1 MRKRWLSELLCLC
14 LVLSLLPIAAYAQ
27 TLETYMALGD
37 SITTGYGLGEGAQS
51 FAKQVA
57 TASGLTLDDALATD
71 GLTSAGLLA
80 QLSDADAKTAVTDT
94 DFITITI
101 GGNDLLGALYGYLA
115 ASYNAAH
122 PDEPQMT
129 AEKITEKLASLTM
142 SDVNLVKELIG
153 YMPGFQN
160 SDAAEN
166 ALTAYSANLTAIL
179 SAIRTLNSDVQVV
192 VLNQYNPYKQAAK
205 NADSLFAAFGVNIS
219 QVSDAFE
226 AGVTALNLATTG
238 VVTAL
243 QDANV
248 QIADVKAVFDAQ
260 AANPCNADFSNLDTL
275 SFDIHPNAAGHQLLA
290 GVVGEIVDA
299 LQASSTPSSTVS
311 GDTTF
316 DPNENVYNG
325 MHFAI
330 TLPEAYQDAKVTGV
344 LADGKALTYWDDY
357 WFNFNSTT
365 PTVVVSNTYFMGI
378 MAGLEEAKTVTLT
391 FQMSKGNNPTID
403 VTIPATYK
411 LTLAS
416 DPVDAA
422 YCFVAGRQYDDCYYV
437 TRGEEVTLEGLSYVG
452 YVFDSWRD
460 ETGETLS
467 ATSEYTFTPEE
478 DTTLVMHCVPS
489 VYELTAAPD
498 DIDFGTKAV
507 GYAEVAAQTV
517 TVTNTGNDW
526 LLLAQ
531 PEAEKYVISQI
542 AEEDR
547 YLEAGETVAFTIRPE
562 TGLPAGNYDTTITVT
577 EDTNMPEPI
586 ALSLRLGDG
595 EAEEPPETLP
605 GAASD
610 EIKVSFT
617 VRHAGS
623 GSTTDRYTLY
633 YESNGGTQYPDE
645 RYTEGTTVELTKE
658 PTRDDFVFTGWYA
671 DEDLTKAVDHV
682 VMNSDKTVYAGWRYT
697 GVPAQLNGADHV
709 AYIVGYGGGTVNPT
723 GQITRAEVATIFFR
737 LLQDDVRE
745 KYLTSD
751 NDFTDVGQDD
761 WYCTAVSTLSAM
773 GVLEGRTAETFEP
786 NAPITRAE
794 FAAIAVRFDDS
805 GLSPAGSFTD
815 IAGHWAKDEI
825 RQAAELGW
833 ITGYADG
840 SFRPNQSITRAEAVT
855 MLNRVLQRL
864 PETEKDLLS
873 GMRTFSDCQSS
884 DWFYLAIQ
892 EATNSHDYTRRA
904 DGYESWDE
912 LLPDPDWSQYQ

>member
-1 MRKRWLSELLCLC
+1 MRKRWLSALLCLC
-14 LVLSLLPIAAYAQ
+14 LVLSLLPVAAHAQ
-27 TLETYMALGD
+27 TLETYVALGD
-37 SITTGYGLGEGAQS
+37 SITTGYGLEEGEQS
-51 FAKQVA
+51 FATQVA
-57 TASGLTLDDALATD
+57 TAGSLTLDDSLATN

-80 QLSDADAKTAVTDT
+80 QLSHADAKTAVTGA

-101 GGNDLLGALYGYLA
+101 GGNDLLDALYGYLA
-115 ASYNAAH
+115 AEYNENN
-122 PDEPQMT
+122 PDDQMT
-129 AEKITEKLASLTM
+129 AKEIADELAKGNVGLIQ
-142 SDVNLVKELIG
+142 KLIG

-160 SDAAEN
+160 SDAAKN
-166 ALTAYSANLTAIL
+166 ALTAYSENLTAIL
-179 SAIRTLNSDVQVV
+179 SAIRTLNSNVQVV
-192 VLNQYNPYKQAAK
+192 VLNQYNPYKQAAESA
-205 NADSLFAAFGVNIS
+205 NPLFAAYTTP
-219 QVSDAFE
+219 VSDAFE
-226 AGVTALNLATTG
+226 AGVTALNLATAG

-248 QIADVKAVFDAQ
+248 QVANVKAVFDAQ
-260 AANPCNADFSNLDTL
+260 AENPCNADFFHLDAL
-275 SFDIHPNAAGHQLLA
+275 SFDIHPNATGHQLLA
-290 GVVGEIVDA
+290 DMVGEIVEE
-299 LQASSTPSSTVS
+299 LQAPSTPSTTVS

-330 TLPEAYQDAKVTGV
+330 TLPEAYQDAQVTGV
-344 LADGKALTYWDDY
+344 LADGEALTYWDDY

-365 PTVVVSNTYFMGI
+365 LTVVVSDTYFMGI
-378 MAGLEEAKTVTLT
+378 MAGLKEAKTVTLT
-391 FQMSKGNNPTID
+391 FQMSDGNTPSID

-422 YCFVAGRQYDDCYYV
+422 YCFVAGEQYDDCYYV
-437 TRGEEVTLEGLSYVG
+437 TRGEEVTLEGFGYVD
-452 YVFDSWRD
+452 YVFDSWQD

-467 ATSEYTFTPEE
+467 ATSECTFTPVA

-498 DIDFGTKAV
+498 DIDFGTKTV
-507 GYAEVAAQTV
+507 GYSTVAAQTV

-531 PEAEKYVISQI
+531 PEAENYVISQI
-542 AEEDR
+542 DEEDR
-547 YLEAGETVAFTIRPE
+547 YLAAGDSVQFTIRPE
-562 TGLPAGNYDTTITVT
+562 TGLPVGNYDTTITVT
-577 EDTNMPEPI
+577 EDTSLPEPI

-623 GSTTDRYTLY
+623 GSTTDRYTLH

-671 DEDLTKAVDHV
+671 DEDLTKAVDRV
-682 VMNSDKTVYAGWRYT
+682 VMNSDKAVYAGWRYA
-697 GVPAQLNGADHV
+697 GVPSQLNGEDHV
-709 AYIVGYGGGTVNPT
+709 AYIVGYGDSTVNPT
-723 GQITRAEVATIFFR
+723 GKITRAEVATIFFR

-745 KYLTSD
+745 QYLTSG

-805 GLSPAGSFTD
+805 GLDPAGSFTD
-815 IAGHWAKDEI
+815 IAGHWARDEI
-825 RQAAELGW
+825 RQAAALGW

-840 SFRPNQSITRAEAVT
+840 TFRPNQSITRAEAVT

-892 EATNSHDYTRRA
+892 EATNSHDYIRRS

>member
-1 MRKRWLSELLCLC
+1 MRKRWLSALLCLC
-14 LVLSLLPIAAYAQ
+14 LVLSLLPVAAHAQ
-27 TLETYMALGD
+27 TLESYVALGD
-37 SITTGYGLGEGAQS
+37 SITTGYGLADEWDSFPLKLIPDYFTSCDMFAQNGYTS
-51 FAKQVA
+51 TDLKEN
-57 TASGLTLDDALATD
+57 LLDNKDVR
-71 GLTSAGLLA
+71 S
-80 QLSDADAKTAVTDT
+80 KVTDT

-101 GGNDLLGALYGYLA
+101 GGNDLLNALYGYLA
-115 ASYNAAH
+115 EEYTKENPNDPMDA
-122 PDEPQMT
+122 DDVV
-129 AEKITEKLASLTM
+129 KKLESLTISM
-142 SDVNLVKELIG
+142 DSANFIKELIR
-153 YMPGFQN
+153 YMPDFIT
-160 SDAAEN
+160 SDAAST
-166 ALTAYSANLTAIL
+166 ALDTYSDNLRSIL
-179 SAIRTLNSDVQVV
+179 TSIQDLNPDAQVV
-192 VLNQYNPYKQAAK
+192 VLNQYNPYKQAAE
-205 NADSLFAAFGVNIS
+205 NANPLLTMFDVDIS
-219 QVSDAFE
+219 SVSDTFE
-226 AGVTALNLATTG
+226 DGVIMLNDATA
-238 VVTAL
+238 VVVRGFT
-243 QDANV
+243 NV
-248 QIADVKAVFDAQ
+248 QVADVKAVFDAQ
-260 AANPCNADFSNLDTL
+260 TENPCNANFNDEL
-275 SFDIHPNAAGHQLLA
+275 SFDIHPNTTGHQLLA
-290 GVVGEIVDA
+290 DVVGEIVEK
-299 LQASSTPSSTVS
+299 LQASSTPSTTVS

-330 TLPEAYQDAKVTGV
+330 TLPEAYQDANVTGV

-365 PTVVVSNTYFMGI
+365 LTVVVSNTYFMGI
-378 MAGLEEAKTVTLT
+378 MEGLSEAKTVTLT
-391 FQMSKGNNPTID
+391 FQMSDGNNPTID

-416 DPVDAA
+416 DPVGAA

-460 ETGETLS
+460 ETGETLRE
-467 ATSEYTFTPEE
+467 TSEYSFKPVA

-498 DIDFGTKAV
+498 DIDFGTKTV
-507 GYAEVAAQTV
+507 GYSTVAAQTV

-531 PEAEKYVISQI
+531 PEAENYVISQI
-542 AEEDR
+542 DEEDR
-547 YLEAGETVAFTIRPE
+547 YLAAGDSVQFTIRPE
-562 TGLPAGNYDTTITVT
+562 TGLPVGNYDTTITVT
-577 EDTNMPEPI
+577 VDMSEPEPI

-595 EAEEPPETLP
+595 EVEKTPEEPSDAP
-605 GAASD
+605 SD
-610 EIKVSFT
+610 EIEVSFT
-617 VRHAGS
+617 VRNAGS
-623 GSTTDRYTLY
+623 GSTTDRYTLH

-671 DEDLTKAVDHV
+671 DEDLTKAVDRV
-682 VMNSDKTVYAGWRYT
+682 VMNSDKAVYAGWRYA
-697 GVPAQLNGADHV
+697 GVPSQLNGEDHV
-709 AYIVGYGGGTVNPT
+709 AYIVGYGDSTVNPT
-723 GQITRAEVATIFFR
+723 GKITRAEVATIFFR

-745 KYLTSD
+745 KYLTTE

-773 GVLEGRTAETFEP
+773 GILEGRTAKTFEP

-805 GLSPAGSFTD
+805 GLDPAGSFTD

-825 RQAAELGW
+825 RQAAALGW
-833 ITGYADG
+833 ITGYSDG

-873 GMRTFSDCQSS
+873 GMRTFRDCQSG

-892 EATNSHDYTRRA
+892 EATNSHDYTRRS

>member
-1 MRKRWLSELLCLC
+1 MRKRWLSALLCLC
-14 LVLSLLPIAAYAQ
+14 LVLSLLPVAAHAQ
-27 TLETYMALGD
+27 TLETYVALGD
-37 SITTGYGLGEGAQS
+37 SITTGYGLEEGEQS
-51 FAKQVA
+51 FATQVA
-57 TASGLTLDDALATD
+57 TAGSLTLDDSLATN

-80 QLSDADAKTAVTDT
+80 QLSHADAKTAVTGA

-101 GGNDLLGALYGYLA
+101 GGNDLLDALYGYLA
-115 ASYNAAH
+115 EEYTKENPNDPMDA
-122 PDEPQMT
+122 DDVV
-129 AEKITEKLASLTM
+129 KKLESLTISM
-142 SDVNLVKELIG
+142 DSANFIKELIR
-153 YMPGFQN
+153 YMPDFITSDAASTALDTYSDNLRSILTTIQNLN
-160 SDAAEN
+160 SDA
-166 ALTAYSANLTAIL
+166 
-179 SAIRTLNSDVQVV
+179 QVV
-192 VLNQYNPYKQAAK
+192 VLNQYNPYKQAAV
-205 NADSLFAAFGVNIS
+205 NANPLLTMFDVDINSVSATFEDGVIMLNDATAVVIS
-219 QVSDAFE
+219 GFTNVR
-226 AGVTALNLATTG
+226 V
-238 VVTAL
+238 
-243 QDANV
+243 AN
-248 QIADVKAVFDAQ
+248 VKAVFDEQ
-260 AANPCNADFSNLDTL
+260 TKNPCNANFNDKL
-275 SFDIHPNAAGHQLLA
+275 SFDIHPNATGHQLLA
-290 GVVGEIVDA
+290 DMVGEIVEE
-299 LQASSTPSSTVS
+299 LQAPSTPSTTVS

-330 TLPEAYQDAKVTGV
+330 TLPEAYQDANVTGV
-344 LADGKALTYWDDY
+344 LADGEALTYWDDY

-365 PTVVVSNTYFMGI
+365 LTVVVSDTYFMGI
-378 MAGLEEAKTVTLT
+378 MAGLKEAKTVTLT
-391 FQMSKGNNPTID
+391 FQMSDGNTPSID

-422 YCFVAGRQYDDCYYV
+422 YCFVAGEQYDDCYYV

-460 ETGETLS
+460 ETGGTLS

-498 DIDFGTKAV
+498 DIDFGTKTV
-507 GYAEVAAQTV
+507 GYSTVAAQTV

-531 PEAEKYVISQI
+531 PEAENYVISQI
-542 AEEDR
+542 DEEDR
-547 YLEAGETVAFTIRPE
+547 YLAAGDSVQFTIRPE
-562 TGLPAGNYDTTITVT
+562 TGLPVGNYDTTITVT
-577 EDTNMPEPI
+577 VDMSEPEPI

-595 EAEEPPETLP
+595 EVEKTPEEPSDAP
-605 GAASD
+605 SD
-610 EIKVSFT
+610 EIEVSFT
-617 VRHAGS
+617 VRNAGS
-623 GSTTDRYTLY
+623 GSTTDRYTLH

-671 DEDLTKAVDHV
+671 DEDLTKAVDRV
-682 VMNSDKTVYAGWRYT
+682 VMNSDKAVYAGWRYA
-697 GVPAQLNGADHV
+697 GVPSQLNGEDHV
-709 AYIVGYGGGTVNPT
+709 AYIVGYGDSTVNPT
-723 GQITRAEVATIFFR
+723 GKITRAEVATIFFR

-745 KYLTSD
+745 QYLTSG

-773 GVLEGRTAETFEP
+773 GILEGRTAKTFEP

-805 GLSPAGSFTD
+805 GLDPAGSFTD

-825 RQAAELGW
+825 RQAAALGW
-833 ITGYADG
+833 ITGYSDG

-873 GMRTFSDCQSS
+873 GMRTFRDCQSG

-892 EATNSHDYTRRA
+892 EATNSHDYTRRS

>member
-1 MRKRWLSELLCLC
+1 MRKRWLSALLCLC
-14 LVLSLLPIAAYAQ
+14 LVLSLLPVAAHAQ
-27 TLETYMALGD
+27 TLETYVALGD
-37 SITTGYGLGEGAQS
+37 SITTGYGLEEGEQS
-51 FAKQVA
+51 FATQVA
-57 TASGLTLDDALATD
+57 TAGSLTLDDSLATN

-80 QLSDADAKTAVTDT
+80 QLSHADAKTAVTGA

-101 GGNDLLGALYGYLA
+101 GGNDLLDALYGYLA
-115 ASYNAAH
+115 EEYTKENPNDPMDA
-122 PDEPQMT
+122 DDVF
-129 AEKITEKLASLTM
+129 KKLENLTISM
-142 SDVNLVKELIG
+142 DSANFIKELIR
-153 YMPGFQN
+153 YMPDFIMSDAASTALDTYSDNLRSILTTIQNLN
-160 SDAAEN
+160 SDA
-166 ALTAYSANLTAIL
+166 
-179 SAIRTLNSDVQVV
+179 QVV
-192 VLNQYNPYKQAAK
+192 VLNQYNPYKQAAV
-205 NADSLFAAFGVNIS
+205 NANPLLTMFDVDINSVSATFEDGVIMLNDATAVVIS
-219 QVSDAFE
+219 GFTNVR
-226 AGVTALNLATTG
+226 V
-238 VVTAL
+238 
-243 QDANV
+243 AN
-248 QIADVKAVFDAQ
+248 VKAVFDEQ
-260 AANPCNADFSNLDTL
+260 TKNPCNANFNDKL
-275 SFDIHPNAAGHQLLA
+275 SFDIHPNATGHQLLA
-290 GVVGEIVDA
+290 DMVGEIVEE
-299 LQASSTPSSTVS
+299 LQAPSTPSSTVS

-422 YCFVAGRQYDDCYYV
+422 YCFVAGEQYDDCYYV

-531 PEAEKYVISQI
+531 PEAENYVISQI

-577 EDTNMPEPI
+577 EDTSLPEPI

-595 EAEEPPETLP
+595 EVEKTPVEPSDAP
-605 GAASD
+605 SD
-610 EIKVSFT
+610 EIEVSFT
-617 VRHAGS
+617 VRNASS

-671 DEDLTKAVDHV
+671 DEDLTKAVDRV

-723 GQITRAEVATIFFR
+723 GKITRAEVATIFFR

-745 KYLTSD
+745 KYLTSE

-773 GVLEGRTAETFEP
+773 GILEGRTAKTFEP

-825 RQAAELGW
+825 RQAAALGW

>member
-1 MRKRWLSELLCLC
+1 MRKRWLSALLCLC
-14 LVLSLLPIAAYAQ
+14 LVLSLLPVAAHAQ
-27 TLETYMALGD
+27 TLESYVALGD
-37 SITTGYGLGEGAQS
+37 SITTGYGLADNEQS
-51 FAKQVA
+51 FAEQVS
-57 TASGLTLDDALATD
+57 TAGSLTLEDSFAQD
-71 GLTSAGLLA
+71 GLTSAELLE
-80 QLSDADAKTAVTDT
+80 QLSEEDVKAAVTDT

-101 GGNDLLGALYGYLA
+101 GGNDLLDALYGYLA
-115 ASYNAAH
+115 EEYTKGN
-122 PDEPQMT
+122 PDDPMD
-129 AEKITEKLASLTM
+129 AEEIADKLASLTM
-142 SDVNLVKELIG
+142 YDLSLIQELIG
-153 YMPGFQN
+153 YMSGFQT
-160 SDAAEN
+160 SDAAKT
-166 ALTAYSANLTAIL
+166 ALAAYSTNLATIL
-179 SAIRTLNSDVQVV
+179 STIGTLNPDAQVV
-192 VLNQYNPYKQAAK
+192 VLNQYNPYKQAAET
-205 NADSLFAAFGVNIS
+205 AISLLAAYIGK
-219 QVSDAFE
+219 VSDALE
-226 AGVTALNLATTG
+226 AGVTALNNATTG
-238 VVTAL
+238 VVTAS
-243 QDANV
+243 QNANV
-248 QIADVKAVFDAQ
+248 QVADIKAVFDEQ
-260 AANPCNADFSNLDTL
+260 DANPCNADFSNVTAL
-275 SFDIHPNAAGHQLLA
+275 SFDIHPNTTGHQLLA

-299 LQASSTPSSTVS
+299 LQAPSTPSSTVS

-422 YCFVAGRQYDDCYYV
+422 YCFVAGEQYDDCYYV

-467 ATSEYTFTPEE
+467 ETSEYTFVPEG

-489 VYELTAAPD
+489 VYELTTAPD
-498 DIDFGTKAV
+498 DIDFGTKTV
-507 GYAEVAAQTV
+507 GYSTVAAQTV
-517 TVTNTGNDW
+517 TVTNTGNDE

-531 PEAEKYVISQI
+531 PEAENYVISQI

-547 YLEAGETVAFTIRPE
+547 YLAAGDSATFTIRPE

-595 EAEEPPETLP
+595 EVEKTPVEPSDAP
-605 GAASD
+605 SD
-610 EIKVSFT
+610 EIEVSFT
-617 VRHAGS
+617 VRNASS

-671 DEDLTKAVDHV
+671 DEDLTKAVDRV

-697 GVPAQLNGADHV
+697 GVPSQLNGEDHV
-709 AYIVGYGGGTVNPT
+709 AYIVGYGDSTVNPT
-723 GQITRAEVATIFFR
+723 GKITRAEVATIFFR
-737 LLQDDVRE
+737 LLDEDAQEED
-745 KYLTSD
+745 LTSEK
-751 NDFTDVGQDD
+751 DFTDDGQDD

-773 GVLEGRTAETFEP
+773 GILEGRTAETFAP

-794 FAAIAVRFDDS
+794 FATIAHRLHDS
-805 GLSPAGSFTD
+805 RPDPAGAFTD

-825 RQAAELGW
+825 RQAAALGW

-864 PETEKDLLS
+864 PETEEDLLS

-884 DWFYLAIQ
+884 DWYYLAIQ
-892 EATNSHDYTRRA
+892 EATNSHDYTRQS

>member
-1 MRKRWLSELLCLC
+1 MRKRWLSALLCLC
-14 LVLSLLPIAAYAQ
+14 LVLSLLPVAAHAQ
-27 TLETYMALGD
+27 TLESYVALGD
-37 SITTGYGLGEGAQS
+37 SITTGFGLADEWDSFPLKLIPDYFTSCDMFAQNGYTS
-51 FAKQVA
+51 TDLKEN
-57 TASGLTLDDALATD
+57 LLDNKDVR
-71 GLTSAGLLA
+71 S
-80 QLSDADAKTAVTDT
+80 KVTDT

-101 GGNDLLGALYGYLA
+101 GGNDLLNALYGYLA
-115 ASYNAAH
+115 AKYSDAH
-122 PDEPQMT
+122 PEEPKMT
-129 AEKITEKLASLTM
+129 AEGIADKLAKLSM
-142 SDVNLVKELIG
+142 GDVNFIQELID
-153 YMPGFQN
+153 YMPDFGG
-160 SDAAEN
+160 STEATA

-179 SAIRTLNSDVQVV
+179 STIGTLNPNAQVV
-192 VLNQYNPYKQAAK
+192 VLNQYNPYKQAAE
-205 NADSLFAAFGVNIS
+205 NPNPALTIVGVDISEVFG
-219 QVSDAFE
+219 AFE
-226 AGVTALNLATTG
+226 AGVTALNGATAA
-238 VVTAL
+238 VVNGY
-243 QDANV
+243 ANV
-248 QIADVKAVFDAQ
+248 QVADVKTVFDKEET
-260 AANPCNADFSNLDTL
+260 NPCNANFSDLDAL

-299 LQASSTPSSTVS
+299 LQAPSTPSSTVS

-422 YCFVAGRQYDDCYYV
+422 YCFVAGEQYDDCYYV

-531 PEAEKYVISQI
+531 PEAENYVISQI

-562 TGLPAGNYDTTITVT
+562 TGLPVGNYDTTITVT
-577 EDTNMPEPI
+577 EDTSLPEPI

-595 EAEEPPETLP
+595 EVEKTPVEPSDAP
-605 GAASD
+605 SD
-610 EIKVSFT
+610 EIEVSFT
-617 VRHAGS
+617 VRNASS

-671 DEDLTKAVDHV
+671 DEDLTKAVDRV

-723 GQITRAEVATIFFR
+723 GKITRAEVATIFFR

-745 KYLTSD
+745 KYLTSE

-773 GVLEGRTAETFEP
+773 GILEGRTAKTFEP

-825 RQAAELGW
+825 RQAAALGW

-892 EATNSHDYTRRA
+892 EATNSHDYIRRS

>member
-1 MRKRWLSELLCLC
+1 MRKRWLSALLCLC
-14 LVLSLLPIAAYAQ
+14 LVLSLLPVAAHAQ
-27 TLETYMALGD
+27 TLESYVALGD
-37 SITTGYGLGEGAQS
+37 SITTGYGLADNEQS
-51 FAKQVA
+51 FAEQVS
-57 TASGLTLDDALATD
+57 TAGSLTLEDSFAQD
-71 GLTSAGLLA
+71 GLTSAELLE
-80 QLSDADAKTAVTDT
+80 QLSEEDVKAAVTDT

-115 ASYNAAH
+115 AKYSDAH
-122 PDEPQMT
+122 PEEPQMT
-129 AEKITEKLASLTM
+129 AEGIADKLAKLSM
-142 SDVNLVKELIG
+142 SDVNFIQELIG
-153 YMPGFQN
+153 YMPDFGG
-160 SDAAEN
+160 STEATT
-166 ALTAYSANLTAIL
+166 ALAAYSANLAAIL
-179 SAIRTLNSDVQVV
+179 TSIQNLNPNAQVV
-192 VLNQYNPYKQAAK
+192 VLNQYNPYKQAAE
-205 NADSLFAAFGVNIS
+205 NPNPALTIVGVDISEVFG
-219 QVSDAFE
+219 AFE
-226 AGVTALNLATTG
+226 AGVTALNGATAA
-238 VVTAL
+238 VVNGY
-243 QDANV
+243 ANV
-248 QIADVKAVFDAQ
+248 QVADVKTVFDKEET
-260 AANPCNADFSNLDTL
+260 NPCNANFSDLDAP

-299 LQASSTPSSTVS
+299 LQAPSTPSSTVS

-391 FQMSKGNNPTID
+391 FQMSDGNNPTID

-422 YCFVAGRQYDDCYYV
+422 YCFVAGEQYDDCYYV

-531 PEAEKYVISQI
+531 PEAENYVISQI

-562 TGLPAGNYDTTITVT
+562 TGLPVGNYDTTITVT

-610 EIKVSFT
+610 EIEVSFT

-671 DEDLTKAVDHV
+671 DEDLTKAVDRV

-723 GQITRAEVATIFFR
+723 GKITRAEVATIFFR

-745 KYLTSD
+745 KYLTSE

-773 GVLEGRTAETFEP
+773 GILEGRTAKTFEP

-825 RQAAELGW
+825 RQAAALGW
-833 ITGYADG
+833 IIGYADG

-892 EATNSHDYTRRA
+892 EATNSHDYIRRS

>member
-1 MRKRWLSELLCLC
+1 MRKRWLSALLCLC
-14 LVLSLLPIAAYAQ
+14 LVLSLLPVAAHAQ
-27 TLETYMALGD
+27 TLETYVALGD
-37 SITTGYGLGEGAQS
+37 SITTGYGLEEGEQS
-51 FAKQVA
+51 FATQVA
-57 TASGLTLDDALATD
+57 TAGSLTLDDSLATN

-80 QLSDADAKTAVTDT
+80 QLSHADAKTAVTGA

-101 GGNDLLGALYGYLA
+101 GGNDLLDALYGYLA
-115 ASYNAAH
+115 EEYTKENPNDPMDA
-122 PDEPQMT
+122 DDVF
-129 AEKITEKLASLTM
+129 KKLENLTISM
-142 SDVNLVKELIG
+142 DSANFIKELIR
-153 YMPGFQN
+153 YMPDFIMSDAASTALDTYSDNLRSILTTIQNLN
-160 SDAAEN
+160 SDA
-166 ALTAYSANLTAIL
+166 
-179 SAIRTLNSDVQVV
+179 QVV
-192 VLNQYNPYKQAAK
+192 VLNQYNPYKQAAV
-205 NADSLFAAFGVNIS
+205 NANPLLTMFDVDINSVSATFEDGVIMLNDATAVVIS
-219 QVSDAFE
+219 GFTNVR
-226 AGVTALNLATTG
+226 V
-238 VVTAL
+238 
-243 QDANV
+243 AN
-248 QIADVKAVFDAQ
+248 VKAVFDEQ
-260 AANPCNADFSNLDTL
+260 TKNPCNANFNDKL
-275 SFDIHPNAAGHQLLA
+275 SFDIHPNATGHQLLA
-290 GVVGEIVDA
+290 DMVGEIVEE
-299 LQASSTPSSTVS
+299 LQAPSTPSTTVS

-330 TLPEAYQDAKVTGV
+330 TLPEAYQDANVTGV
-344 LADGKALTYWDDY
+344 LADGEALTYWDDY

-365 PTVVVSNTYFMGI
+365 LTVVVSDTYFMGI
-378 MAGLEEAKTVTLT
+378 MAGLKEAKTVTLT
-391 FQMSKGNNPTID
+391 FQMSDGNTPSID

-422 YCFVAGRQYDDCYYV
+422 YCFVAGEQYDDCYYV

-460 ETGETLS
+460 ETGGTLS

-531 PEAEKYVISQI
+531 PEAENYVISQI

-577 EDTNMPEPI
+577 EDTSLPEPI

-623 GSTTDRYTLY
+623 GSTTDRYTLH

-671 DEDLTKAVDHV
+671 DEDLTKAVDRV
-682 VMNSDKTVYAGWRYT
+682 VMNSDKAVYAGWRYA
-697 GVPAQLNGADHV
+697 GVPSQLNGEDHV
-709 AYIVGYGGGTVNPT
+709 AYIVGYGDSTVNPT
-723 GQITRAEVATIFFR
+723 GKITRAEVATIFFR

-745 KYLTSD
+745 KYLTSE

-773 GVLEGRTAETFEP
+773 GILEGRTAKTFEP

-825 RQAAELGW
+825 RQAAALGW

-892 EATNSHDYTRRA
+892 EATNSHDYIRRS

>member
-1 MRKRWLSELLCLC
+1 MRKRWLSALLCLC
-14 LVLSLLPIAAYAQ
+14 LVFSLLPVAAHAQ
-27 TLETYMALGD
+27 TLETYVALGD
-37 SITTGYGLGEGAQS
+37 SITTGYGLGEGEQS
-51 FAKQVA
+51 FAEQA
-57 TASGLTLDDALATD
+57 AQASGLTLEDSFAQN
-71 GLTSAGLLA
+71 GLTSAELLA
-80 QLSDADAKTAVTDT
+80 QLSEENVKAAVEDA

-101 GGNDLLGALYGYLA
+101 GGNDLLDALYGYLA
-115 ASYNAAH
+115 EKYNAAH
-122 PDEPQMT
+122 PEEPQMT
-129 AEKITEKLASLTM
+129 AEEIADKLASLTM
-142 SDVNLVKELIG
+142 YDLSLIQELIG

-160 SDAAEN
+160 SDAAKN

-179 SAIRTLNSDVQVV
+179 STIRTLNPNAQVV
-192 VLNQYNPYKQAAK
+192 VLNQYNPYKQAAESA
-205 NADSLFAAFGVNIS
+205 NPLFAAYITP
-219 QVSDAFE
+219 VSDAFE

-260 AANPCNADFSNLDTL
+260 TENPCNADFSNLDTL
-275 SFDIHPNAAGHQLLA
+275 SFDIHPNAEGHQLLA
-290 GVVGEIVDA
+290 DTVGEIVKK
-299 LQASSTPSSTVS
+299 LQESSTPSSTVT

-316 DPNENVYNG
+316 DPNEDTYS
-325 MHFAI
+325 MSF
-330 TLPEAYQDAKVTGV
+330 TPEGAEVDGV
-344 LADGKALTYWDDY
+344 LANGEVLVLGKDY
-357 WFNFNSTT
+357 WFSYGRTT
-365 PTVVVSNTYFMGI
+365 LFVSSKIFMEI
-378 MAGLEEAKTVTLT
+378 METLEEPGKVTLT
-391 FQMSKGNNPTID
+391 FQMSDGNTPTID

-422 YCFVAGRQYDDCYYV
+422 YCFVAGEQYDDCYYV
-437 TRGEEVTLEGLSYVG
+437 TRGKEVTLEGHG
-452 YVFDSWRD
+452 YPGYLFDSWQN
-460 ETGETLS
+460 TAGETLS
-467 ATSEYTFTPEE
+467 ETSECTFVPEG

-498 DIDFGTKAV
+498 DIDFGTKTV
-507 GYAEVAAQTV
+507 GYSTVAAQTV
-517 TVTNTGNDW
+517 TVTNTGNDV

-531 PEAEKYVISQI
+531 PEAENYVISQI
-542 AEEDR
+542 DEEER
-547 YLEAGETVAFTIRPE
+547 YLAAGDSVQFTIRPE
-562 TGLPAGNYDTTITVT
+562 TGLPVGNYDTTITVT
-577 EDTNMPEPI
+577 EDTSLPEPI
-586 ALSLRLGDG
+586 ALSLWLGDG
-595 EAEEPPETLP
+595 DAEETPEALP

-610 EIKVSFT
+610 EIEVSFT
-617 VRHAGS
+617 VRNASS
-623 GSTTDRYTLY
+623 GSTTDRYTLH

-671 DEDLTKAVDHV
+671 DEDLTKAVDRV
-682 VMNSDKTVYAGWRYT
+682 VMNSDKTVYAGWRYA
-697 GVPAQLNGADHV
+697 GVPGQLNGEDHV
-709 AYIVGYGGGTVNPT
+709 AYIVGYGDSTVNPT
-723 GQITRAEVATIFFR
+723 GKITRAEVATIFFR

-773 GVLEGRTAETFEP
+773 GILEGRTAKTFAP

-805 GLSPAGSFTD
+805 GLDPAGSFTD

-825 RQAAELGW
+825 RQAAALGW

-864 PETEKDLLS
+864 PETEEDLLS
-873 GMRTFSDCQSS
+873 GMRTFSDCQSG

-892 EATNSHDYTRRA
+892 EATNSHDYTRRS

>member
-1 MRKRWLSELLCLC
+1 MRKRWLSALLCLC
-14 LVLSLLPIAAYAQ
+14 LVLSLLPVAAHAQ
-27 TLETYMALGD
+27 TLETYVALGD
-37 SITTGYGLGEGAQS
+37 SITTGYGLEEGEQS
-51 FAKQVA
+51 FATQVA
-57 TASGLTLDDALATD
+57 TAGSLTLDDSLATN

-80 QLSDADAKTAVTDT
+80 QLSHADAKTAVTGA

-101 GGNDLLGALYGYLA
+101 GGNDLLDALYGYLA
-115 ASYNAAH
+115 EEYTKENPNDPMDA
-122 PDEPQMT
+122 DDVF
-129 AEKITEKLASLTM
+129 KKLENLTISM
-142 SDVNLVKELIG
+142 DSANFIKELIR
-153 YMPGFQN
+153 YMPDFIMSDAASTALDTYSDNLRSILTTIQNLN
-160 SDAAEN
+160 SDA
-166 ALTAYSANLTAIL
+166 
-179 SAIRTLNSDVQVV
+179 QVV
-192 VLNQYNPYKQAAK
+192 VLNQYNPYKQAAV
-205 NADSLFAAFGVNIS
+205 NANPLLTMFDVDINSVSATFEDGVIMLNDATAVVIS
-219 QVSDAFE
+219 GFTNVR
-226 AGVTALNLATTG
+226 V
-238 VVTAL
+238 
-243 QDANV
+243 AN
-248 QIADVKAVFDAQ
+248 VKAVFDEQ
-260 AANPCNADFSNLDTL
+260 TKNPCNANFNDKL
-275 SFDIHPNAAGHQLLA
+275 SFDIHPNATGHQLLA
-290 GVVGEIVDA
+290 DMVGEIVEE
-299 LQASSTPSSTVS
+299 LQAPSTPSTTVS

-330 TLPEAYQDAKVTGV
+330 TLPEAYQDANVTGV
-344 LADGKALTYWDDY
+344 LADGEALTYWDDY

-365 PTVVVSNTYFMGI
+365 LTVVVSDTYFMGI
-378 MAGLEEAKTVTLT
+378 MAGLKEAKTVTLT
-391 FQMSKGNNPTID
+391 FQMSDGNTPSID

-422 YCFVAGRQYDDCYYV
+422 YCFVAGEQYDDCYYV

-460 ETGETLS
+460 ETGGTLS

-498 DIDFGTKAV
+498 DIDFGTKTV
-507 GYAEVAAQTV
+507 GYSTVAAQTV

-531 PEAEKYVISQI
+531 PEAENYVISQI
-542 AEEDR
+542 DEEDR
-547 YLEAGETVAFTIRPE
+547 YLAAGDSVQFTIRPE
-562 TGLPAGNYDTTITVT
+562 TGLPVGNYDTTITVT
-577 EDTNMPEPI
+577 EDTSLPEPI

-623 GSTTDRYTLY
+623 GSTTDRYTLH

-671 DEDLTKAVDHV
+671 DEDLTKAVDRV
-682 VMNSDKTVYAGWRYT
+682 VMNSDKAVYAGWRYA
-697 GVPAQLNGADHV
+697 GVPSQLNGEDHV
-709 AYIVGYGGGTVNPT
+709 AYIVGYGDSTVNPT
-723 GQITRAEVATIFFR
+723 GKITRAEVATIFFR

-745 KYLTSD
+745 KYLTSE

-773 GVLEGRTAETFEP
+773 GILEGRTAKTFEP

-815 IAGHWAKDEI
+815 IAGHWARDEI
-825 RQAAELGW
+825 RQAAALGW
-833 ITGYADG
+833 ITGYSDG

-892 EATNSHDYTRRA
+892 EATNSHDYIRRS